1 MRHSSANFRPQYD
14 VFVGPAPRSRASWFA
29 SKQRFTRRKTAPK
42 SEYVRIAGSLLSYLP
57 ARSACAV
64 LAFLFGT
71 VQAAPAPTTAGADA
85 SVKTSAAVAPTP
97 APSFAVR
104 FNPSTFLLLARAAA
118 VKRTVSD
125 VLTNLVNVDGVLI
138 VAETHMWNRPDT
150 LAARHYFRADAAFRP
165 YASIGINRGIYLD
178 PSSASLAFTA
188 AGQTRRSYG
197 VMAEMGAA
205 WHLTRQFEMA
215 ADVHWFES
223 NSAGRLL
230 RTDAGLITAD
240 PVALTLS
247 VAWRCN

>member
-42 SEYVRIAGSLLSYLP
+42 SEYMRIAELLLSYLP
-57 ARSACAV
+57 ARSACAA
-64 LAFLFGT
+64 LALLFGT
-71 VQAAPAPTTAGADA
+71 VQAASPTAGADA
-85 SVKTSAAVAPTP
+85 SVKTAATAAPTQ

-104 FNPSTFLLLARAAA
+104 FNPGSFFLLARAAA

-125 VLTNLVNVDGVLI
+125 VLTNLVNIDGVLI

-150 LAARHYFRADAAFRP
+150 LAARHYFRADTAFRP
-165 YASIGINRGIYLD
+165 YASIGINRGMYLD

-188 AGQTRRSYG
+188 GGQTRRSYG

-230 RTDAGLITAD
+230 RTDSGLITAD

-247 VAWRCN
+247 VAWRYN